1 MWMMIVNLMINGLAW
16 FAMYWCVLCTL
27 SLSAFA
33 LCIRFAFAMHGIDV
47 PSVLGIFVG
56 KLCTYTHGWTAWPE
70 RCQVC
75 GIAGE
80 LKCFGVSQLS
90 CSNMSTTY
98 CLNKMINNHNR
109 KWKGTAKSK
118 HSPNNPQLA
127 VSVTSLSNLYIYLY
141 IYIYT
146 RFNTSIPK
154 RLCSPASYIWTEGMR
169 GQMRDHSAQ
178 LCFELVLRIKQKS
191 TWKRCRTDPV
201 RRLISRHS
209 SLVSIKWANRHERK
223 EHRSDQTSVSVP
235 YFFEP

>member
-1 MWMMIVNLMINGLAW
+1 MERDSPKKNIEWIRFNPIRLYRLDCETMWMMIVNLMINGLAW

-141 IYIYT
+141 IYIHKIQHQHTEKALLACIIHLDRRYAWPNAWS
-146 RFNTSIPK
+146 F
-154 RLCSPASYIWTEGMR
+154 CSA
-169 GQMRDHSAQ
+169 
-178 LCFELVLRIKQKS
+178 VL
-191 TWKRCRTDPV
+191 
-201 RRLISRHS
+201 
-209 SLVSIKWANRHERK
+209 WARVE
-223 EHRSDQTSVSVP
+223 DQTKINMETMQDRPSP
-235 YFFEP
+235 KINFTAFFVGVN